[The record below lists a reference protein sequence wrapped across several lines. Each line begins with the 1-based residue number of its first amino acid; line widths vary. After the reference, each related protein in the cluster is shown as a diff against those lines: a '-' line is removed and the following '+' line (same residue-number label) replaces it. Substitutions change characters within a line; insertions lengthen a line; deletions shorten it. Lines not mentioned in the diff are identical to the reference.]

1 MPMLRSRSDQSGLRP
16 MNTQLR
22 VVSLVCALLA
32 TGCASMS
39 KEECRYVDWRTVGY
53 EDGAA
58 GRPAGRLGDH
68 RRACADHGIAP
79 DLAAYTAGREAGMRE
94 FCQAHN
100 GYRVGA
106 SGQVYYGTCP
116 ADLAWAFE
124 QGYDLGRELYV
135 RQQRVADT
143 DAGIRARHAEIR
155 RLEDGLAR
163 GAFVLV
169 GETATAEQR
178 TQAVIDA
185 KQAAERIGR
194 LRKEIED
201 LQADRARYERELE
214 AYEATVAATY

>member
-1 MPMLRSRSDQSGLRP
+1 MKQ
-16 MNTQLR
+16 QLA
-22 VVSLVCALLA
+22 VAVSLAAVLA

-58 GRPAGRLGDH
+58 GRPASRLGDH
-68 RRACADHGIAP
+68 RRACADHGVTP

-94 FCQAHN
+94 FCQASN

-116 ADLAWAFE
+116 ADLAPAFE
-124 QGYDLGRELYV
+124 RGYDTGRELYV
-135 RQQRVADT
+135 RKQRVADT
-143 DAGIRARHAEIR
+143 DAAIAARQAEIR
-155 RLEDGLAR
+155 GLEDDLAK

-169 GETATAEQR
+169 GDTASAEQR
-178 TQAVIDA
+178 TQAVLDA

-194 LRKEIED
+194 LRKEIDD
-201 LQADRARYERELE
+201 LQADRVRYERELE
-214 AYEATVAATY
+214 VYQGTVAATY

>member
-1 MPMLRSRSDQSGLRP
+1 LWL
-16 MNTQLR
+16 LA
-22 VVSLVCALLA
+22 SLVA
-32 TGCASMS
+32 GCASMS
-39 KEECRYVDWRTVGY
+39 KDECRHVDWRTVGY

-58 GRPAGRLGDH
+58 GRAASRLGDH
-68 RRACADHGIAP
+68 RRACADHGVTP

-116 ADLAWAFE
+116 ADLAAAFE
-124 QGYDLGRELYV
+124 QGYDVGRELYV
-135 RQQRVADT
+135 RQRRVADA
-143 DAGIRARHAEIR
+143 DAAIDRRHAEIR

-169 GETATAEQR
+169 SDGSTAEQR
-178 TQAVIDA
+178 TQAVLDA
-185 KQAAERIGR
+185 RQAAESVGR

-214 AYEATVAATY
+214 AYETTVAATY

>member
-1 MPMLRSRSDQSGLRP
+1 MMKTRLS
-16 MNTQLR
+16 
-22 VVSLVCALLA
+22 VVVFVVALA
-32 TGCASMS
+32 GCASMS
-39 KEECRYVDWRTVGY
+39 EEECRYVDWRTVGY
-53 EDGAA
+53 EDGAS
-58 GRPAGRLGDH
+58 GRPASRLGDH
-68 RRACADHGIAP
+68 RRACADHGVTP
-79 DLAAYTAGREAGMRE
+79 DLAAYEAGRTAGMRE

-116 ADLAWAFE
+116 ADLAPAFE
-124 QGYDLGRELYV
+124 RGYDQGRELYV
-135 RQQRVADT
+135 REQRVR
-143 DAGIRARHAEIR
+143 DAEAAIAQREAEIR

-169 GETATAEQR
+169 GDASTAEER

-194 LRKEIED
+194 LRKEIEG

-214 AYEATVAATY
+214 VYQSTVASTY